1 MARKLFISF
10 LGTNAYKECTYYD
23 KEKEYKPTPFIQ
35 VATLEQIGAE
45 NWSESDAIRI
55 FVTDKANELNWDKNI
70 KERKVHDDQIIPYH
84 GLEKELD
91 EMHFKANVQKVPIV
105 DGKDEDEM
113 WQIFQTVFN
122 EIHEK
127 DELYIDLTH
136 AFRYL
141 PMLVLVLSNY
151 AKFLKHITIRHLSYG
166 NWEARDTVSNHAP
179 IVDLLSLTLLQDW
192 TTAAADFLENGYAEG
207 LKKAIN
213 KKLLPLLRNDALRTE
228 NVKNVNKLGANID
241 SFVQERITCRG
252 MDIAKGTASNN
263 LVKQLDKIEDTGIAP
278 LNPIFHRLKESI
290 STPSN
295 ESSRYIDAARWCYN
309 MHLYQQAITILL
321 EGINSFFCS
330 KYGIKK
336 DDEHRRDYVG
346 RAFKIKSDELKPNG
360 KKSEDCKI
368 IDNVYMKSLLEDK
381 LLNDADVV
389 NNYTTLSGTR
399 NDFNH
404 SGFRSVRNPLSPAQ
418 IKQKISEALDFFG
431 PLLVGQ
437 ENYIPKKKDQKVF
450 LNISNHPSAI
460 WSKRQLN
467 AALKFGE
474 VIDMEFPDIKANAEK
489 DDIVSLAKE
498 ILKNIKKN
506 FPDADITVHV
516 MGEMTFT
523 YHLVS
528 ILKGCGV
535 RCVASCSERIVEELG
550 DGKRVSQF
558 KFEKFREY

>member
-213 KKLLPLLRNDALRTE
+213 LNSAKPL
-228 NVKNVNKLGANID
+228 
-241 SFVQERITCRG
+241 
-252 MDIAKGTASNN
+252 
-263 LVKQLDKIEDTGIAP
+263 
-278 LNPIFHRLKESI
+278 
-290 STPSN
+290 
-295 ESSRYIDAARWCYN
+295 
-309 MHLYQQAITILL
+309 
-321 EGINSFFCS
+321 
-330 KYGIKK
+330 
-336 DDEHRRDYVG
+336 
-346 RAFKIKSDELKPNG
+346 
-360 KKSEDCKI
+360 
-368 IDNVYMKSLLEDK
+368 
-381 LLNDADVV
+381 
-389 NNYTTLSGTR
+389 
-399 NDFNH
+399 
-404 SGFRSVRNPLSPAQ
+404 
-418 IKQKISEALDFFG
+418 
-431 PLLVGQ
+431 
-437 ENYIPKKKDQKVF
+437 
-450 LNISNHPSAI
+450 
-460 WSKRQLN
+460 
-467 AALKFGE
+467 
-474 VIDMEFPDIKANAEK
+474 
-489 DDIVSLAKE
+489 
-498 ILKNIKKN
+498 
-506 FPDADITVHV
+506 
-516 MGEMTFT
+516 
-523 YHLVS
+523 
-528 ILKGCGV
+528 
-535 RCVASCSERIVEELG
+535 
-550 DGKRVSQF
+550 
-558 KFEKFREY
+558 